1 METKT
6 FYSRPVIP
14 LLFSM
19 ISGIVVGARFPGHG
33 AWMIMVVSVCT
44 ATLLFFIIKKRTSK
58 LFPIVLFIALGY
70 LSIQPWVAPTFPS
83 NHVIHF
89 MDTHPWKITGV
100 IVTSDARQLN
110 RQKCILR
117 TEFLENK
124 NKPFPVK
131 GKIRLTVSGS
141 ALHLST
147 GDRIVFWGKIR
158 SIRNFSNPG
167 GFDYQ
172 RYMAFKKVWGSAYV
186 SAHKLTLIQKNTDNR
201 AGAIISGARHRISN
215 LIDQIGDKEQQ
226 GVLKALIIGD
236 RNAISPELRKAF
248 NRVGAGHLLAI
259 SGLHIGI
266 IATASFLFFKWI
278 LSHIPF
284 FLLNAWTKKGA
295 VILSMVPVLVYGL
308 LSGMSPSTQR
318 AVIMVIVFLTAFLFE
333 REHDLI
339 NTLAIAAM
347 IILIVHPPSVFSIS
361 FQLSF
366 AAVLAIIYG
375 FSRLPPLWSTG
386 QNSTRKQKWSKA
398 AIKLYCFV
406 MTSFF
411 AIVGTLPLVM
421 HYFNQVS
428 LVGLPANIIFIPLIG
443 FVVVPLGIMAVFI
456 YPLTVTGALVCLK
469 AGSSVLEYVIK
480 IINLISGWAF
490 AAIKTVT
497 PNYPEIF
504 CFYVLFWVLLN
515 LKGVKI
521 KSSAALSKNRN
532 HPDKNSIQKS
542 VVIVGLLTA
551 LIFSADA
558 GYWLYQRYWRDDLRV
573 TMIDVGH
580 GNASLLELPYGYNIL
595 IDGGGFSDNR
605 VFDVGASIVA
615 PFLWQKKI
623 RTIDSIVLSHPN
635 SDHLNGLIYIAEN
648 FNVKNVWTNHEAAD
662 TFGYRLFMET
672 IKKNNIRMPAYHKI
686 AGVHDIN
693 GVHIDIL
700 YPREDFIE
708 KRKTETWRNLDNN
721 SLILKASFKGVSF
734 LFPGDIKERAEYEL
748 VSTVGNKLRSSVLLA
763 PHHGSKTSS
772 TERFLKKVKPEVIVI
787 SSRYKSRFGFPH
799 PSVLKRYQDMG
810 CRVLET
816 ANNGA
821 VSVRTDGRILKIVP
835 TVNNKNLSFDESND
849 IESSTNEE
857 IVQNNIR

>member
-1 METKT
+1 MRTKT

-14 LLFSM
+14 LFLSM
-19 ISGIVVGARFPGHG
+19 ISGIVVGARFPGYG
-33 AWMIMVVSVCT
+33 TWVIVVVFVCAT
-44 ATLLFFIIKKRTSK
+44 ALIFFILKNKASIF
-58 LFPIVLFIALGY
+58 FPLGLFIALGY

-89 MDTHPWKITGV
+89 MDMHPWKITGV
-100 IVTSDARQLN
+100 IVSSDARQLH

-117 TEFLENK
+117 TEILEDNGE
-124 NKPFPVK
+124 PFPVK
-131 GKIRLTVSGS
+131 GKIRLTVSGD
-141 ALHLST
+141 APHLST
-147 GDRIVFWGKIR
+147 GDRIDFRGKIR

-186 SAHKLTLIQKNTDNR
+186 SGYKLTLIQKNTVKGV
-201 AGAIISGARHRISN
+201 GAIISGARHRISD
-215 LIDQIGDKEQQ
+215 LIDQIGDKERQ
-226 GVLKALIIGD
+226 GVLKALIVGD
-236 RNAISPELRKAF
+236 RNAISPKLRKAF

-266 IATASFLFFKWI
+266 IAMASFLFFKWI
-278 LSHIPF
+278 LSHIRF

-375 FSRLPPLWSTG
+375 FSRLPPLWSAG

-421 HYFNQVS
+421 RYFNQVS

-469 AGSSVLEYVIK
+469 AGSAVLEYVIK

-515 LKGVKI
+515 LKRGKNKNPV
-521 KSSAALSKNRN
+521 AL
-532 HPDKNSIQKS
+532 DKDQSRQNKHSLQKP

-551 LIFSADA
+551 LIFSADV
-558 GYWLYQRYWRDDLRV
+558 GYWLYQRFWQDDLRV

-580 GNASLLELPYGYNIL
+580 GNASLLELPFGYNIL

-648 FNVKNVWTNHEAAD
+648 FNVNNVWTNHEAAD
-662 TFGYRLFMET
+662 TYGYRIFMKT
-672 IKKNNIRMPAYHKI
+672 IKRSHIQMPAYRNI
-686 AGVHDIN
+686 IGTHDIN
-693 GVHIDIL
+693 GVHIDVL
-700 YPREDFIE
+700 NPREDFIE
-708 KRKTETWRNLDNN
+708 KKRTETWRDLDNN
-721 SLILKASFKGVSF
+721 SLVLKVSLGKVSF
-734 LFPGDIKERAEYEL
+734 LFPGDIKAPAEYEL
-748 VSTVGNKLRSSVLLA
+748 VSTIGNKLKSTVLLA

-772 TERFLKKVKPEVIVI
+772 TEMFLEKVKPEVVVI

-799 PSVLKRYQDMG
+799 PSVLKRYQATG
-810 CRVLET
+810 CRVFET
-816 ANNGA
+816 AHNGA
-821 VSVRTDGRILKIVP
+821 VSVRTDGRTLTIMP
-835 TVNNKNLSFDESND
+835 TVSD
-849 IESSTNEE
+849 
-857 IVQNNIR
+857 

>member
-1 METKT
+1 MGTTT
-6 FYSRPVIP
+6 FYARPVIP
-14 LLFSM
+14 LLLSM
-19 ISGIVVGARFPGHG
+19 ISGIVAGAWFPGYG
-33 AWMIMVVSVCT
+33 TWMVVVVLVCA
-44 ATLLFFIIKKRTSK
+44 ATLLYSIRKKRTPK
-58 LFPIVLFIALGY
+58 HFPLVLLIALGY
-70 LSIQPWVAPTFPS
+70 LSIQPWVFPSFPS

-89 MDTHPWKITGV
+89 MDTNPWKITGV
-100 IVTSDARQLN
+100 IVTSDAKHLN

-117 TEFLENK
+117 IEFLESK

-131 GKIRLTVSGS
+131 GRIRLTVSGDGPN
-141 ALHLST
+141 LST
-147 GDRIVFWGKIR
+147 GDRIVFLGRIR

-172 RYMAFKKVWGSAYV
+172 RYMAFKKIWGSAYV
-186 SAHKLTLIQKNTDNR
+186 SAHKLTLIEKNVGKGVN
-201 AGAIISGARHRISN
+201 AIISGARHRMSN

-226 GVLKALIIGD
+226 GVLKALIVGD
-236 RNAISPELRKAF
+236 RNAISPDLRNSF

-266 IATASFLFFKWI
+266 IATASFLFFKWM
-278 LSHIPF
+278 LSHIRI

-375 FSRLPPLWSTG
+375 FSRLPSLWPSG
-386 QNSTRKQKWSKA
+386 QNRTRKQKWLKA
-398 AIKLYCFV
+398 AIKLYYFF

-411 AIVGTLPLVM
+411 AIMGTLPLVM

-428 LVGLPANIIFIPLIG
+428 LVGLPANLIFIPLIG
-443 FVVVPLGIMAVFI
+443 FVVVPLGIMAVFL
-456 YPLTVTGALVCLK
+456 YPLTVSGALVCLK
-469 AGSSVLEYVIK
+469 AGSAVLEYVIK
-480 IINLISGWAF
+480 IINLISGWTY
-490 AAIKTVT
+490 AAIKAVT
-497 PNYPEIF
+497 PNYLEIF

-515 LKGVKI
+515 LISVQNKKPV
-521 KSSAALSKNRN
+521 ALSK
-532 HPDKNSIQKS
+532 DQSSQSKNSIQKS
-542 VVIVGLLTA
+542 VVIVGLLTV
-551 LIFSADA
+551 LIFSADVA
-558 GYWLYQRYWRDDLRV
+558 YWLYQRCWRDDLRV

-580 GNASLLELPYGYNIL
+580 GNASLLEFPYGYNML

-648 FNVKNVWTNHEAAD
+648 FNVKNVWTNHESAG
-662 TFGYRLFMET
+662 TYGYRIFMET
-672 IKKNNIRMPAYHKI
+672 IKKNNIQMPVYNKI
-686 AGVHDIN
+686 TGVHDIN
-693 GVHIDIL
+693 GVQIDVL
-700 YPREDFIE
+700 YPPIDFVE
-708 KRKTETWRNLDNN
+708 KKEIETWRNLNNN
-721 SLILKASFKGVSF
+721 SLVLKISFGATSF
-734 LFPGDIKERAEYEL
+734 LFPGDIKAPAEHEL
-748 VSTVGNKLRSSVLLA
+748 VSTAGNKLKSTVLLA

-772 TERFLKKVKPEVIVI
+772 TEPFLEKVTPEVVVI
-787 SSRYKSRFGFPH
+787 SSRWKSRFGFPH
-799 PSVLKRYQDMG
+799 PLVLKRYKDMG

-816 ANNGA
+816 ADNGA
-821 VSVRTDGRILKIVP
+821 VSVRTDERTLTIRPYITDKKTATI
-835 TVNNKNLSFDESND
+835 D
-849 IESSTNEE
+849 IN
-857 IVQNNIR
+857 

>member
-1 METKT
+1 METT
-6 FYSRPVIP
+6 RFYSRPVIP
-14 LLFSM
+14 LLLAM
-19 ISGIVVGARFPGHG
+19 ISGIVVGTWFPGHG
-33 AWMIMVVSVCT
+33 IWMIIVVFVCA
-44 ATLLFFIIKKRTSK
+44 ATLIFFILKNKTSK
-58 LFPIVLFIALGY
+58 LFPLVLFIALGY

-117 TEFLENK
+117 TEFLEDK
-124 NKPFPVK
+124 GEPFPVK
-131 GKIRLTVSGS
+131 GRIRLTVSGDTP
-141 ALHLST
+141 HLSA
-147 GDRIVFWGKIR
+147 GDRIVFAAIIR

-186 SAHKLTLIQKNTDNR
+186 SAQKLTLIQKNTAKG
-201 AGAIISGARHRISN
+201 AGAIISGTRHRISN
-215 LIDQIGDKEQQ
+215 LIDQIGNKEQQ

-236 RNAISPELRKAF
+236 RNVISPKLRTAF

-266 IATASFLFFKWI
+266 IATASFLFFKWM

-375 FSRLPPLWSTG
+375 FSRLSPLWPSD
-386 QNSTRKQKWSKA
+386 QNRTQKQKWSKA
-398 AIKLYCFV
+398 AIKLYYFF

-411 AIVGTLPLVM
+411 AIIGTLPLVM
-421 HYFNQVS
+421 RYFNQVS

-443 FVVVPLGIMAVFI
+443 FVVVPLGILAVFL
-456 YPLTVTGALVCLK
+456 YPLTTSGALVCLK
-469 AGSSVLEYVIK
+469 AGSAVLEYVIK
-480 IINLISGWAF
+480 IINLISGWTF

-497 PNYPEIF
+497 PNYLEIF

-515 LKGVKI
+515 LKSVQVRNPL
-521 KSSAALSKNRN
+521 ALSKDRSNQS
-532 HPDKNSIQKS
+532 KNSLQKP
-542 VVIVGLLTA
+542 VVIVGLLTV
-551 LIFSADA
+551 LIFSANVA
-558 GYWLYQRYWRDDLRV
+558 FWLYQRYWHDDLRV

-580 GNASLLELPYGYNIL
+580 GNASLLELPYGYNML

-623 RTIDSIVLSHPN
+623 RCIDTLVLSHAN

-648 FNVKNVWTNHEAAD
+648 FNVKNVWTNHETAE

-672 IKKNNIRMPAYHKI
+672 IKKNNIQMPAYHKI

-721 SLILKASFKGVSF
+721 SLILKASLKDVSF
-734 LFPGDIKERAEYEL
+734 LFPGDIKARGEYEL
-748 VSTVGNKLRSSVLLA
+748 VSTVGDKLRSSVLLA

-772 TERFLKKVKPEVIVI
+772 TERFLEKVKPEVVVI

-799 PSVLKRYQDMG
+799 PLVLNRYKATG
-810 CRVLET
+810 CRVFET
-816 ANNGA
+816 AHNGA
-821 VSVRTDGRILKIVP
+821 VSIRTDGRKLTILP
-835 TVNNKNLSFDESND
+835 TVND
-849 IESSTNEE
+849 
-857 IVQNNIR
+857 

>member
-1 METKT
+1 
-6 FYSRPVIP
+6 
-14 LLFSM
+14 M
-19 ISGIVVGARFPGHG
+19 IIVVF
-33 AWMIMVVSVCT
+33 VC
-44 ATLLFFIIKKRTSK
+44 AAALFFFILKNRTSK
-58 LFPIVLFIALGY
+58 LFPLVLFIALGY
-70 LSIQPWVAPTFPS
+70 LSIQPWVAPTFPP

-89 MDTHPWKITGV
+89 MDAHPWKITGV

-117 TEFLENK
+117 TEFLEGK
-124 NKPFPVK
+124 SKPFPVK
-131 GKIRLTVSGS
+131 GKIRLTVSGD
-141 ALHLST
+141 APHLST
-147 GDRIVFWGKIR
+147 GDRIVFLGRIR
-158 SIRNFSNPG
+158 SIRNFNNPG

-186 SAHKLTLIQKNTDNR
+186 SAHKLTLIEKNTDKG

-215 LIDQIGDKEQQ
+215 FIDQIGDKEQQ

-236 RNAISPELRKAF
+236 RNVISPKLRKAF

-266 IATASFLFFKWI
+266 IATVSFLFFKWM
-278 LSHIPF
+278 LSHIRF
-284 FLLNAWTKKGA
+284 FLINAWTKKGA
-295 VILSMVPVLVYGL
+295 VLLSMVPVLVYGL

-318 AVIMVIVFLTAFLFE
+318 AVIMVIVFLTAFLVE

-375 FSRLPPLWSTG
+375 FSRLPPLWSAG
-386 QNSTRKQKWSKA
+386 QHSTRKQKWSKA

-421 HYFNQVS
+421 RYFNQVS

-443 FVVVPLGIMAVFI
+443 FVVVPLGILAVFL
-456 YPLTVTGALVCLK
+456 YPLTTSGALVCLK
-469 AGSSVLEYVIK
+469 AGSAVLEYVIK
-480 IINLISGWAF
+480 IINLISGWTF

-497 PNYPEIF
+497 PNYLEIF

-515 LKGVKI
+515 LKSVQVRNPL
-521 KSSAALSKNRN
+521 ALSKDRGNQS
-532 HPDKNSIQKS
+532 KNSLQKP
-542 VVIVGLLTA
+542 VVIVGLLMV
-551 LIFSADA
+551 LIFSANVA
-558 GYWLYQRYWRDDLRV
+558 FWLYQRYWHDDFRV

-580 GNASLLELPYGYNIL
+580 GNASLLELPYGYNML

-623 RTIDSIVLSHPN
+623 RCIDTLVLSHAN

-648 FNVKNVWTNHEAAD
+648 FNVKNVWTNHETAE

-672 IKKNNIRMPAYHKI
+672 IKKNNIQMPSYHKI

-700 YPREDFIE
+700 YPQEDFVE

-721 SLILKASFKGVSF
+721 SLILKASLKDVSF
-734 LFPGDIKERAEYEL
+734 LFPGDIKARGEYEL
-748 VSTVGNKLRSSVLLA
+748 VSTVGDKLRSSVLLA

-772 TERFLKKVKPEVIVI
+772 TERFLEKVKPEVVVI

-799 PSVLKRYQDMG
+799 PSVLERYQDMG
-810 CRVLET
+810 CRVFET
-816 ANNGA
+816 ARNGA
-821 VSVRTDGRILKIVP
+821 VLMRTDGRTLMIRPYITDKKTAI
-835 TVNNKNLSFDESND
+835 
-849 IESSTNEE
+849 
-857 IVQNNIR
+857 NNIH

>member
-1 METKT
+1 MEKET
-6 FYSRPVIP
+6 FYSRPVVP
-14 LLFSM
+14 LLLSM
-19 ISGIVVGARFPGHG
+19 ISGIVVGAWFSGHG
-33 AWMIMVVSVCT
+33 LWVVIVALVCSS
-44 ATLLFFIIKKRTSK
+44 ALIFFIRKKRTPK
-58 LFPIVLFIALGY
+58 LFPLVLFVALGY
-70 LSIQPWVAPTFPS
+70 LSIQPWVLPTFPS

-100 IVTSDARQLN
+100 IVTSGARQLN

-117 TEFLENK
+117 TEFLESK
-124 NKPFPVK
+124 SKPFPVK
-131 GKIRLTVSGS
+131 GRIRLTVSGD
-141 ALHLST
+141 APHLSR
-147 GDRIVFWGKIR
+147 GDRIVFRGKIR
-158 SIRNFSNPG
+158 SIRNFNNPG

-186 SAHKLTLIQKNTDNR
+186 SGYKLTLIEKNVEKGM
-201 AGAIISGARHRISN
+201 GAVISCARHRISN

-266 IATASFLFFKWI
+266 IATASFLFFKWM
-278 LSHIPF
+278 LSHIRF

-361 FQLSF
+361 FQFSF

-375 FSRLPPLWSTG
+375 FSRLPPLWLTG
-386 QNSTRKQKWSKA
+386 QNRTRKQKWSKA

-421 HYFNQVS
+421 RYFNQVS

-443 FVVVPLGIMAVFI
+443 FVVVPLGIMAVFM

-469 AGSSVLEYVIK
+469 AGSAVLEYVIK

-497 PNYPEIF
+497 PNYLEIF

-515 LKGVKI
+515 LKSVKI
-521 KSSAALSKNRN
+521 KNPVALNKDRRGQSK
-532 HPDKNSIQKS
+532 HSIQKS
-542 VVIVGLLTA
+542 VVIVGLLTV
-551 LIFSADA
+551 LMFGIDV
-558 GYWLYQRYWRDDLRV
+558 GYWLYHRYWRDDFRV
-573 TMIDVGH
+573 TIIDVGH
-580 GNASLLELPYGYNIL
+580 GNASLLELPYGYNML

-623 RTIDSIVLSHPN
+623 RTIDAIVLSHPN

-648 FNVKNVWTNHEAAD
+648 FHVKNVWTNHEIAD
-662 TFGYRLFMET
+662 TVGYKMFKET
-672 IKKNNIRMPAYHKI
+672 IKKNNIQMPAYNEI
-686 AGVHDIN
+686 IGVHNIN
-693 GVHIDIL
+693 GVKIDVL
-700 YPREDFIE
+700 YPPKDFIE
-708 KRKTETWRNLDNN
+708 KKEIETWRNLNNN
-721 SLILKASFKGVSF
+721 SLVLKISFGATSF
-734 LFPGDIKERAEYEL
+734 LFPGDIKAQAEYEL
-748 VSTVGNKLRSSVLLA
+748 VSTVGNKLKSTVLLA
-763 PHHGSKTSS
+763 PHHGSKTSN
-772 TERFLKKVKPEVIVI
+772 TKMFLEKVTPEVVVI

-799 PSVLKRYQDMG
+799 PLVLKRYQDMG

-816 ANNGA
+816 ARNGA
-821 VSVRTDGRILKIVP
+821 VSMRTGGQALTLRAYITD
-835 TVNNKNLSFDESND
+835 NKASL
-849 IESSTNEE
+849 
-857 IVQNNIR
+857 NNIH

>member
-1 METKT
+1 METTT

-14 LLFSM
+14 LFLSM
-19 ISGIVVGARFPGHG
+19 ISGIVIGARFPEYGT
-33 AWMIMVVSVCT
+33 WVVIVVLVCA
-44 ATLLFFIIKKRTSK
+44 ATIFFFIRKKK
-58 LFPIVLFIALGY
+58 PPKFFPLVLLIALGY
-70 LSIQPWVAPTFPS
+70 LSIQPWVLPMFPP

-117 TEFLENK
+117 TEFLESK
-124 NKPFPVK
+124 SKPFPVK
-131 GKIRLTVSGS
+131 GKIRLTVSGD
-141 ALHLST
+141 APHLST
-147 GDRIVFWGKIR
+147 GDRIVFLGKIR

-186 SAHKLTLIQKNTDNR
+186 SGYKLTLIEKNVEKGM
-201 AGAIISGARHRISN
+201 GAVISGARHRISN

-236 RNAISPELRKAF
+236 RNTISPELRKAF

-278 LSHIPF
+278 LSHIRF

-421 HYFNQVS
+421 RYFNQVS

-443 FVVVPLGIMAVFI
+443 FVVVPLGIMAVFL

-469 AGSSVLEYVIK
+469 AASAVLEYVIK

-497 PNYPEIF
+497 PNYLEIF

-515 LKGVKI
+515 LKRVKN
-521 KSSAALSKNRN
+521 KNPVDLSNDRRGQSK
-532 HPDKNSIQKS
+532 KSIQKS
-542 VVIVGLLTA
+542 VVTVALLTV
-551 LIFSADA
+551 LVFSADL
-558 GYWLYQRYWRDDLRV
+558 GYGLYQRYWRDDVRV

-580 GNASLLELPYGYNIL
+580 GNASLLELPYGYTML

-605 VFDVGASIVA
+605 MFDVGASIVA
-615 PFLWQKKI
+615 PLLWRKKI
-623 RTIDSIVLSHPN
+623 RTVDTVVLSHAN
-635 SDHLNGLIYIAEN
+635 SDHLNGLIYIVEN
-648 FNVKNVWTNHEAAD
+648 FHVKQVWLNHESAD
-662 TFGYRLFMET
+662 TFGYRLFMDT
-672 IKKNNIRMPAYHKI
+672 IKKNHIQMPAYRKI
-686 AGVHDIN
+686 TGVHNIN
-693 GVHIDIL
+693 GVQVDVL
-700 YPREDFIE
+700 YPPKDFIE
-708 KRKTETWRNLDNN
+708 KKDTETWRNLDNN
-721 SLILKASFKGVSF
+721 SMVLKASFGKVSL
-734 LFPGDIKERAEYEL
+734 LFPGDIKIPAEYEL
-748 VSTVGNKLRSSVLLA
+748 VSTVGDKLRSTVLLA

-772 TERFLKKVKPEVIVI
+772 SERFLEKVKPEVVVI
-787 SSRYKSRFGFPH
+787 SSRWKSRFGFPH

-816 ANNGA
+816 ARNGA
-821 VSVRTDGRILKIVP
+821 VSMRTDGRILTIMP
-835 TVNNKNLSFDESND
+835 TVTD
-849 IESSTNEE
+849 
-857 IVQNNIR
+857 

>member
-1 METKT
+1 METKI

-14 LLFSM
+14 LLLSM
-19 ISGIVVGARFPGHG
+19 ISGIVVGARFPGH
-33 AWMIMVVSVCT
+33 ATWMMIVVFVC
-44 ATLLFFIIKKRTSK
+44 AAALIFFIQKKRTSIF
-58 LFPIVLFIALGY
+58 FPLGLLIALGY
-70 LSIQPWVAPTFPS
+70 LSIQPWACPEFPS

-89 MDTHPWKITGV
+89 MDTHAWKITGV
-100 IVTSDARQLN
+100 IVTSDVKNFN

-117 TEFLENK
+117 IEFLEDK
-124 NKPFPVK
+124 GEAFAVK
-131 GKIRLTVSGS
+131 GRIRLTVSGDTPN
-141 ALHLST
+141 LST
-147 GDRIVFWGKIR
+147 GDRIGFLARIK

-186 SAHKLTLIQKNTDNR
+186 SADKLTIIEKN
-201 AGAIISGARHRISN
+201 AHKGVWAIISDARHLMSD
-215 LIDQIGDKEQQ
+215 LIDQVGDKEQQ
-226 GVLKALIIGD
+226 GVLKALIVGD
-236 RNAISPELRKAF
+236 RSAISPELRTSF

-278 LSHIPF
+278 LSHFRF
-284 FLLNAWTKKGA
+284 FLLHAWTKKGA
-295 VILSMVPVLVYGL
+295 VFLSIVPVLVYGL

-318 AVIMVIVFLTAFLFE
+318 AVIMVIVFLMAFLVE

-361 FQLSF
+361 FQFSF

-375 FSRLPPLWSTG
+375 ISRLSPIWPSS
-386 QNSTRKQKWSKA
+386 QNRTQKQIWSKA
-398 AIKLYCFV
+398 AIKLYYFF

-411 AIVGTLPLVM
+411 AVIGTLPLVM
-421 HYFNQVS
+421 RYFNQVS

-443 FVVVPLGIMAVFI
+443 FVVVPLGIMAVCL

-469 AGSSVLEYVIK
+469 AGSAVLEYVIK
-480 IINLISGWAF
+480 IINLISGWTF

-497 PNYPEIF
+497 PNYLEIF
-504 CFYVLFWVLLN
+504 CFYILFWVLLN
-515 LKGVKI
+515 LKSDQVGNPLAISKDRRNQ
-521 KSSAALSKNRN
+521 SKN
-532 HPDKNSIQKS
+532 SVQKPM
-542 VVIVGLLTA
+542 VIVGLLTV
-551 LIFSADA
+551 LIFSVNMA
-558 GYWLYQRYWRDDLRV
+558 YWLYQRYWHDDLRV

-580 GNASLLELPYGYNIL
+580 GNAALLELPYGRTML
-595 IDGGGFSDNR
+595 VDGGGFSDNR

-623 RTIDSIVLSHPN
+623 RSVDTLVLSHAN

-648 FNVKNVWTNHEAAD
+648 FHVKHVWINHEAAD

-672 IKKNNIRMPAYHKI
+672 IKKNNIQMPAYHKI
-686 AGVHDIN
+686 AGVHNIN

-700 YPREDFIE
+700 YPQEDFIE

-721 SLILKASFKGVSF
+721 SLILRASLKDVSF
-734 LFPGDIKERAEYEL
+734 LFPGDIKARAEYEL
-748 VSTVGNKLRSSVLLA
+748 VSTLGDKLRSSVLLA

-772 TERFLKKVKPEVIVI
+772 SERFLEKVKPEVVVI

-810 CRVLET
+810 CRVIET
-816 ANNGA
+816 AHNGA
-821 VSVRTDGRILKIVP
+821 VSMRTDGQTL
-835 TVNNKNLSFDESND
+835 T
-849 IESSTNEE
+849 
-857 IVQNNIR
+857 IRPYITDN

>member
-1 METKT
+1 MGTTT

-14 LLFSM
+14 LLLSM
-19 ISGIVVGARFPGHG
+19 ISGIVVGAWFSGHG
-33 AWMIMVVSVCT
+33 LWMVIVALVCSS
-44 ATLLFFIIKKRTSK
+44 ALIFFIRKKRTSK
-58 LFPIVLFIALGY
+58 LFPLVLFVALGY
-70 LSIQPWVAPTFPS
+70 LSIQPWVLPTFPS

-124 NKPFPVK
+124 SKPFPVK
-131 GKIRLTVSGS
+131 GRIRLTVSGD
-141 ALHLST
+141 APHLLT
-147 GDRIVFWGKIR
+147 GDRIVFLGKIR

-186 SAHKLTLIQKNTDNR
+186 SGYKLTLIEKNVEKGM
-201 AGAIISGARHRISN
+201 GAVISGARHRISN
-215 LIDQIGDKEQQ
+215 LIDQIGDKDQQ
-226 GVLKALIIGD
+226 GVLKALIVGD
-236 RNAISPELRKAF
+236 RNAISPELRRAF

-266 IATASFLFFKWI
+266 IATASFLFFKWM
-278 LSHIPF
+278 LSHIRF

-318 AVIMVIVFLTAFLFE
+318 AVIMVTVFLAAFLFE

-361 FQLSF
+361 FQFSF

-375 FSRLPPLWSTG
+375 FSRLPPLWLTG
-386 QNSTRKQKWSKA
+386 QNRTRKQKWSKA

-421 HYFNQVS
+421 RYFNQVS

-443 FVVVPLGIMAVFI
+443 FVVVPLGIMAVFV
-456 YPLTVTGALVCLK
+456 YPMTVTGALACLK
-469 AGSSVLEYVIK
+469 AGSAVLGYVIK
-480 IINLISGWAF
+480 IIHLISGWAF

-497 PNYPEIF
+497 PNCLEIV

-515 LKGVKI
+515 FKNLKNKKPV
-521 KSSAALSKNRN
+521 ALSNDQTSQSK
-532 HPDKNSIQKS
+532 PSIQKS
-542 VVIVGLLTA
+542 VVIVGLLTV
-551 LIFSADA
+551 LLFGLDV
-558 GYWLYQRYWRDDLRV
+558 GYWLYQRYWHDDLRI

-580 GNASLLELPYGYNIL
+580 GNASLLELPYGYNML

-605 VFDVGASIVA
+605 VFDVGANIVA

-662 TFGYRLFMET
+662 TVGYQMFKET
-672 IKKNNIRMPAYHKI
+672 IKKNHIQMPAYNEI
-686 AGVHDIN
+686 TGVHNIN
-693 GVHIDIL
+693 GVKIDVL
-700 YPREDFIE
+700 YPPMDFIE
-708 KRKTETWRNLDNN
+708 KKEIETWRNLNNN
-721 SLILKASFKGVSF
+721 SLVLKISFGATSF
-734 LFPGDIKERAEYEL
+734 LFPGDIKAQAEYEL
-748 VSTVGNKLRSSVLLA
+748 VSTVGNKLKSTVLLA
-763 PHHGSKTSS
+763 PHHGSKTSN
-772 TERFLKKVKPEVIVI
+772 TKIFLEKVTPEVVVI

-799 PSVLKRYQDMG
+799 LSVLKRYQDKG

-816 ANNGA
+816 ARNGA
-821 VSVRTDGRILKIVP
+821 VSMRTDGQALTLRTYI
-835 TVNNKNLSFDESND
+835 TDNKVSL
-849 IESSTNEE
+849 
-857 IVQNNIR
+857 NNIH

>member
-1 METKT
+1 
-6 FYSRPVIP
+6 
-14 LLFSM
+14 
-19 ISGIVVGARFPGHG
+19 
-33 AWMIMVVSVCT
+33 
-44 ATLLFFIIKKRTSK
+44 
-58 LFPIVLFIALGY
+58 
-70 LSIQPWVAPTFPS
+70 
-83 NHVIHF
+83 
-89 MDTHPWKITGV
+89 
-100 IVTSDARQLN
+100 
-110 RQKCILR
+110 
-117 TEFLENK
+117 
-124 NKPFPVK
+124 VK
-131 GKIRLTVSGS
+131 GKIRLTVSGD
-141 ALHLST
+141 APHLST
-147 GDRIVFWGKIR
+147 GDRIVFLGKIR

-186 SAHKLTLIQKNTDNR
+186 SGYKLTLIEKNVEKGM
-201 AGAIISGARHRISN
+201 GAVISGARHRISN

-236 RNAISPELRKAF
+236 RNTISPELRKAF

-278 LSHIPF
+278 LSHIRF

-421 HYFNQVS
+421 RYFNQVS

-443 FVVVPLGIMAVFI
+443 FVVVPLGIMAVFL

-469 AGSSVLEYVIK
+469 AASAVLEYVIK

-497 PNYPEIF
+497 PNYLEIF

-515 LKGVKI
+515 LKRVKN
-521 KSSAALSKNRN
+521 KNPVDLSNDRRGQSK
-532 HPDKNSIQKS
+532 KSIQKS
-542 VVIVGLLTA
+542 VVTVALLTV
-551 LIFSADA
+551 LVFSADL
-558 GYWLYQRYWRDDLRV
+558 GYGLYQRYWRDDVRV

-580 GNASLLELPYGYNIL
+580 GNASLLELPYGYTML

-605 VFDVGASIVA
+605 MFDVGASIVA
-615 PFLWQKKI
+615 PLLWRKKI
-623 RTIDSIVLSHPN
+623 RTVDTVVLSHAN
-635 SDHLNGLIYIAEN
+635 SDHLNGLIYIVEN
-648 FNVKNVWTNHEAAD
+648 FHVKQVWLNHESAD
-662 TFGYRLFMET
+662 TFGYRLFMDT
-672 IKKNNIRMPAYHKI
+672 IKKNHIQMPAYRKI
-686 AGVHDIN
+686 TGVHNIN
-693 GVHIDIL
+693 GVQVDVL
-700 YPREDFIE
+700 YPPKDFIE
-708 KRKTETWRNLDNN
+708 KKDTETWRNLDNN
-721 SLILKASFKGVSF
+721 SMVLKASFGKVSL
-734 LFPGDIKERAEYEL
+734 LFPGDIKIPAEYEL
-748 VSTVGNKLRSSVLLA
+748 VSTVGDKLRSTVLLA

-772 TERFLKKVKPEVIVI
+772 SERFLEKVKPEVVVI
-787 SSRYKSRFGFPH
+787 SSRWKSRFGFPH

-816 ANNGA
+816 ARNGA
-821 VSVRTDGRILKIVP
+821 VSMRTDGRILTIMP
-835 TVNNKNLSFDESND
+835 TVTD
-849 IESSTNEE
+849 
-857 IVQNNIR
+857 

>member
-1 METKT
+1 MGTTT

-14 LLFSM
+14 LLLSM
-19 ISGIVVGARFPGHG
+19 ISGIIVGAWLPGHG
-33 AWMIMVVSVCT
+33 TWMIIVVSVCA
-44 ATLLFFIIKKRTSK
+44 ATLLFFIRKKITPK
-58 LFPIVLFIALGY
+58 LFPIVLLIALGY
-70 LSIQPWVAPTFPS
+70 LSIQPWVFPAFPS

-100 IVTSDARQLN
+100 IVTCDAKSLS

-117 TEFLENK
+117 TEFLEDK
-124 NKPFPVK
+124 GEPFPVK
-131 GKIRLTVSGS
+131 GRIRLTVSGDVPS
-141 ALHLST
+141 LST
-147 GDRIVFWGKIR
+147 GERIVFWARIR

-172 RYMAFKKVWGSAYV
+172 RHMAFKKVWGSAYV
-186 SAHKLTLIQKNTDNR
+186 PADKLTLIGKNVGKGV
-201 AGAIISGARHRISN
+201 GAIISDARLRMSN
-215 LIDQIGDKEQQ
+215 LIDQIGDKEHQ
-226 GVLKALIIGD
+226 GVLKALIVGD
-236 RNAISPELRKAF
+236 REAISPELRTSF

-278 LSHIPF
+278 LSHIRF

-295 VILSMVPVLVYGL
+295 VLLSIVPVLVYGL

-347 IILIVHPPSVFSIS
+347 IILIVYPPSLFSIS

-375 FSRLPPLWSTG
+375 LSRIPTPWPSG
-386 QNSTRKQKWSKA
+386 QNITRKQKWSKA
-398 AIKLYCFV
+398 AIKLYYFF

-411 AIVGTLPLVM
+411 AIIGTLPLVM
-421 HYFNQVS
+421 YYFNQVS

-443 FVVVPLGIMAVFI
+443 FVVVPFGILAVFI
-456 YPLTVTGALVCLK
+456 CPFSVHGALVCLK
-469 AGSSVLEYVIK
+469 AASAVLELAIK
-480 IINLISGWAF
+480 IIKVVSGWSF
-490 AAIKTVT
+490 AAIKTLT
-497 PNYPEIF
+497 PNYFEIF
-504 CFYVLFWVLLN
+504 CFYILFWALLN
-515 LKGVKI
+515 LKWVQTGT
-521 KSSAALSKNRN
+521 SLDLNRGRSRN
-532 HPDKNSIQKS
+532 NKKSIQKP
-542 VVIVGLLTA
+542 VVIGALLTV
-551 LIFSADA
+551 LMFSANVA
-558 GYWLYQRYWRDDLRV
+558 YWLYQRCWHNDLRL

-580 GNASLLELPYGYNIL
+580 GNASLLELPYGHTML

-615 PFLWQKKI
+615 PFLWRKKI
-623 RTIDSIVLSHPN
+623 RTVDTLVLSHAN

-648 FNVKNVWTNHEAAD
+648 FHVKQVWLNHESAD

-672 IKKNNIRMPAYHKI
+672 IKKNHIQMPAYGDI
-686 AGVHDIN
+686 TGVHDIN
-693 GVHIDIL
+693 GVQIDVL
-700 YPREDFIE
+700 HPPVNFSE
-708 KRKTETWRNLDNN
+708 KSRIETWRNLDNN
-721 SLILKASFKGVSF
+721 SLVLKVSFKGVSF
-734 LFPGDIKERAEYEL
+734 LFPGDVKAQAEYEL
-748 VSTVGNKLRSSVLLA
+748 VSTAGDKLKSTVLLA

-772 TERFLKKVKPEVIVI
+772 TERFLGKVKPEVVVI

-816 ANNGA
+816 ATNGA
-821 VSVRTDGRILKIVP
+821 VSMRTDGQEL
-835 TVNNKNLSFDESND
+835 T
-849 IESSTNEE
+849 
-857 IVQNNIR
+857 IRPYITDN